1 LISSKIIDQSLAAK
15 NFMSNYEEAG
25 RYRHIQ
31 AQQLNGL
38 FEDEYGRPPST
49 VKELFT
55 WITSREG
62 RAVIARYRDEDGMIV
77 PQLQRSRAG
86 GGLQE

>member
-1 LISSKIIDQSLAAK
+1 MSS
-15 NFMSNYEEAG
+15 YEGAERH
-25 RYRHIQ
+25 RYIQ
-31 AQQLNGL
+31 AQKLHGL
-38 FEDEYGRPPST
+38 FVDEYGRPPTT

-77 PQLQRSRAG
+77 LQLQRSRAG
-86 GGLQE
+86 GGLRE